1 MSKCILARKLPLGP
15 QQLKCEGTARTYFIR
30 YYSSDEISS
39 IVQVLGFVHSSLI
52 IKPPATSHVAKPQ
65 DYLDGFNVHIVDFT
79 NDPSFKVKNMKK
91 SLWESDEITHIHLV
105 LVKEQFVH
113 FSFAFV
119 TTRSI
124 INREKRYIKGLY
136 CQ

>member
-79 NDPSFKVKNMKK
+79 NDPSFKVQNMKK
-91 SLWESDEITHIHLV
+91 SLWESYEICH
-105 LVKEQFVH
+105 VH
-113 FSFAFV
+113 SPLRNNKNCDFLSLFK
-119 TTRSI
+119 TNI
-124 INREKRYIKGLY
+124 P
-136 CQ
+136 